1 MGSEVSPGK
10 RTRLKNNDCPT
21 LLLHKDRS
29 YLAACEQPV
38 VAGRFAP
45 GYNAADHSLVALCE
59 APHNKRMQQTIPPA
73 NKFASGLAP
82 DPQRW
87 GR

>member
-1 MGSEVSPGK
+1 V
-10 RTRLKNNDCPT
+10 L
-21 LLLHKDRS
+21 
-29 YLAACEQPV
+29 V

-45 GYNAADHSLVALCE
+45 GYNAADQPLVALCE

-82 DPQRW
+82 DPQRCFNW
-87 GR
+87 KYSHCSMKQIVNNTDGNRKFSK

>member
-1 MGSEVSPGK
+1 MFAVISF
-10 RTRLKNNDCPT
+10 
-21 LLLHKDRS
+21 
-29 YLAACEQPV
+29 V

-45 GYNAADHSLVALCE
+45 GHNAADHSLVAPCE

-82 DPQRW
+82 DPQRYQQIFKENLDSYELLCY
-87 GR
+87 